1 MPSKK
6 AVKKP
11 PSDLTEK
18 QKIFCREYIYDW
30 NATRAAKV
38 AGYSE
43 ETARQ
48 IASENLSK
56 PDIQA
61 YITEIQKDLE
71 KVAGI
76 SRLRIVNEHLNII
89 NTSIAHLHN
98 TWIERKEFDKLTDA
112 QKSSIA
118 ELSYQTR
125 TEKDFSTNPDGDLVQ
140 IDYVKIKLYD
150 RQKSMDSLSKMLGYN
165 EPDKVEHQG
174 EIFKGFQILPASAK
188 RTGGK

>member
-1 MPSKK
+1 MAAKRQTKSEDTT
-6 AVKKP
+6 
-11 PSDLTEK
+11 SRLTEK

-30 NATRAAKV
+30 NATRAAKA

-43 ETARQ
+43 DTARQ

-56 PDIQA
+56 PVIQS
-61 YITEIQKDLE
+61 YLTEIQKDLE

-76 SRLRIVNEHLNII
+76 SRLRIVQEHLNII

-98 TWIERKEFDKLTDA
+98 TWIERKEFDKLTPE
-112 QKSSIA
+112 QKSAIA

-125 TEKDFSTNPDGDLVQ
+125 IEKDYTSNPDGDVVQ

-150 RQKSMDSLSKMLGYN
+150 RQKSMDSLTKILGYN
-165 EPDKVEHQG
+165 DAEKIELSGGVKSYR
-174 EIFKGFQILPASAK
+174 IVPASAR
-188 RTGGK
+188 RTRD

>member
-1 MPSKK
+1 MSTTE
-6 AVKKP
+6 KKP
-11 PSDLTEK
+11 LTEK

-30 NATRAAKV
+30 NATRAAKT

-43 ETARQ
+43 DTAGA
-48 IASENLSK
+48 IGWENLKK
-56 PDIQA
+56 PEIQA

-76 SRLRIVNEHLNII
+76 SRLRIIQEHINII

-98 TWIERKEFDKLTDA
+98 TWIERKEFDKLTA
-112 QKSSIA
+112 EQKSAIA

-125 TEKDFSTNPDGDLVQ
+125 TEKDFSTNPDGDVVQ

-150 RQKSMDSLSKMLGYN
+150 RQKSMDSLTKMLGYN
-165 EPDKVEHQG
+165 EAEKLELSGSVKSYK
-174 EIFKGFQILPASAK
+174 IVPASS
-188 RTGGK
+188 RNRVND

>member
-1 MPSKK
+1 MTG
-6 AVKKP
+6 KKP
-11 PSDLTEK
+11 LTEK

-30 NATRAAKV
+30 NATRAAKT

-43 ETARQ
+43 DTAGA
-48 IASENLSK
+48 IGWENLKK
-56 PDIQA
+56 PEIQA

-76 SRLRIVNEHLNII
+76 SRLRIIQEHINII

-98 TWIERKEFDKLTDA
+98 TWIERKEFDKLTA
-112 QKSSIA
+112 EQKSAIA

-125 TEKDFSTNPDGDLVQ
+125 TEKDFSTNPDGDVVQ

-150 RQKSMDSLSKMLGYN
+150 RQKSMDSLTKMLGYN
-165 EPDKVEHQG
+165 EAEKLELSGSVKSYK
-174 EIFKGFQILPASAK
+174 IVPASS
-188 RTGGK
+188 RNRVND

>member
-1 MPSKK
+1 MSTTAKK
-6 AVKKP
+6 Q
-11 PSDLTEK
+11 LTEK

-30 NATRAAKV
+30 NATRAAKT

-43 ETARQ
+43 DTAGA
-48 IASENLSK
+48 IGWENLKK
-56 PDIQA
+56 PEIQA

-76 SRLRIVNEHLNII
+76 SRLRIIQEHINII

-98 TWIERKEFDKLTDA
+98 TWIERKEFDKLTA
-112 QKSSIA
+112 EQKSAIA

-125 TEKDFSTNPDGDLVQ
+125 TEKDFSTNPDGDVVQ

-150 RQKSMDSLSKMLGYN
+150 RQKSMDSLTKMLGYN
-165 EPDKVEHQG
+165 EAEKLELSGSVKSYK
-174 EIFKGFQILPASAK
+174 IVPASS
-188 RTGGK
+188 RNRVND